1 MKTKSKRFLNLATL
15 CLALLGTTLLMG
27 EPVKAE
33 ATRILNVQQ
42 EQPDISSNTRGN
54 GEQDDEA
61 GARYAESHR
70 KGTEDGYEAGKKAT
84 NETLERG
91 NIQVPDKLDPEGY
104 PDKLDPEGYKDG
116 YEGGFS
122 KGFNEAN
129 HPILTAIGD
138 FLSWLWGLFTGEFT
152 GEQ

>member
-61 GARYAESHR
+61 G
-70 KGTEDGYEAGKKAT
+70 D
-84 NETLERG
+84 
-91 NIQVPDKLDPEGY
+91 
-104 PDKLDPEGYKDG
+104 
-116 YEGGFS
+116 
-122 KGFNEAN
+122 
-129 HPILTAIGD
+129 
-138 FLSWLWGLFTGEFT
+138 
-152 GEQ
+152 

>member
-104 PDKLDPEGYKDG
+104 KDG

-129 HPILTAIGD
+129 PPILTAIGD

>member
-70 KGTEDGYEAGKKAT
+70 KGTKVVFRKDLMKLT
-84 NETLERG
+84 TL
-91 NIQVPDKLDPEGY
+91 Y
-104 PDKLDPEGYKDG
+104 
-116 YEGGFS
+116 
-122 KGFNEAN
+122 
-129 HPILTAIGD
+129 
-138 FLSWLWGLFTGEFT
+138 
-152 GEQ
+152 

>member
-1 MKTKSKRFLNLATL
+1 MKWSDFMKTKSKRFLNLATL

-104 PDKLDPEGYKDG
+104 KDG

-138 FLSWLWGLFTGEFT
+138 FLSWLRGLFTGEFT

>member
-91 NIQVPDKLDPEGY
+91 NIQVPDKLDPE
-104 PDKLDPEGYKDG
+104 EYKDG

>member
-104 PDKLDPEGYKDG
+104 KDG

>member
-1 MKTKSKRFLNLATL
+1 MLGPTRNNFANGRAREGRGDENSKRST
-15 CLALLGTTLLMG
+15 GTTY
-27 EPVKAE
+27 
-33 ATRILNVQQ
+33 
-42 EQPDISSNTRGN
+42 ISSNTRGN

-104 PDKLDPEGYKDG
+104 KDG